1 MDYPKSEPGVALLN
15 GKFTDGNPLLGI
27 PASRD
32 PAKWANDVTDELLAV
47 ISASGAEPDEAST
60 AQLLAAIK
68 ALSLKVGTISDQ
80 RPVLVSPT
88 TGQTYAD
95 SALEIREA
103 QAAAAGGTTD
113 DYAPAMTFHWGGLA
127 AIRLWMGVDSA
138 LRWGTARVQTTDTG
152 ATQAQAEAGTNTTAW
167 MSPLRVFQAIAKAVA
182 QATETVLGMAKV
194 ATSAQV
200 NAGTDDATIV
210 TPKKLRLGF
219 AFYPGANGYIA
230 LPSWLGGFIFQWGR
244 ITITQTAVNS
254 PVFGNWNYT
263 LAFPGSCFATWAFQH
278 TLGGSSG
285 GSLLERI
292 CGGGEPGATQASFYI
307 ADADAPGSYTL
318 RVFAI
323 GN

>member
-1 MDYPKSEPGVALLN
+1 MDYPKSEPGVALLD

-32 PAKWANDVTDELLAV
+32 PAKWANDITDELLAV
-47 ISASGAEPDEAST
+47 ISAAGLQPDEANA

-68 ALSLKVGTISDQ
+68 GLSLNVGTISDQ

-88 TGQTYAD
+88 LGTTYEN

-103 QAAAAGGTTD
+103 QAAAAGAVTD
-113 DYAPAMTFHWGGLA
+113 DYAPAMTFHWGGKA
-127 AIRLWMGVDSA
+127 AQRLWMDAASA
-138 LRWGTARVQTTDTG
+138 LKWGANKIITAANLATEGLAGVLRVC
-152 ATQAQAEAGTNTTAW
+152 TQAE
-167 MSPLRVFQAIAKAVA
+167 M
-182 QATETVLGMAKV
+182 
-194 ATSAQV
+194 
-200 NAGTDDATIV
+200 NAGALDDVAV

-219 AFYPGANGYIA
+219 AFNPGINGYIA

-244 ITITQTAVNS
+244 ITITQSAVNS
-254 PVFGNWNYT
+254 PASGNWNYV

-278 TLGGSSG
+278 TLGGPSSA
-285 GSLLERI
+285 SLLERI
-292 CGGGEPGATQASFYI
+292 SGAGEPATTGAGFYI
-307 ADADAPGSYTL
+307 ADADAAGSYTL